1 LQVACG
7 YFFTVTFQN
16 AFIRS
21 KGARIC
27 QAKHA
32 LLKT

>member
-1 LQVACG
+1 
-7 YFFTVTFQN
+7 VTFQN